1 MADPDVTVHKLHEDV
16 AAVLTGTLVFALG
29 VTLMSSAQLVTGG
42 TAGLSLLLHYAT
54 GADFG
59 QIFFLV
65 NLPFYALSLLRLG
78 RKMTVRTVFAVA
90 LVSLLVEGTR
100 RWIAVERIDPVYAA
114 AIGGALMGIGLLIL
128 FRHRTSLG
136 GINILAIYAQ
146 EKHGLRAGYVQLALD
161 ALIVGASAFVVGPE
175 RAAVSLVASA
185 AVNLV
190 LATNHR
196 PGRYLGVS

>member
-1 MADPDVTVHKLHEDV
+1 MADPDVIVHKPHEDV

-29 VTLMSSAQLVTGG
+29 VTLMSAAQLVTGG
-42 TAGLSLLLHYAT
+42 TAGLSLLLQYAT
-54 GADFG
+54 GAGFG
-59 QIFFLV
+59 PIFFLV
-65 NLPFYALSLLRLG
+65 NLPFYALSLMRLG
-78 RKMTVRTVFAVA
+78 RKMTVRTVIAVA

-100 RWIAVERIDPVYAA
+100 SWIVVERIEPVYAA
-114 AIGGALMGIGLLIL
+114 VIGGALMGIGLLIL

-146 EKHGLRAGYVQLALD
+146 ERHGLRAGYVQLALD
-161 ALIVGASAFVVGPE
+161 GLIVGASLFVVPAE
-175 RAAVSLVASA
+175 KVAVSLLASL